1 MSAHELC
8 GASRLTPVLESK
20 KYDTGY
26 ILEDE
31 LSTLS
36 GVLVA
41 TPTLQ
46 QMLVAMDYP
55 EIYTL
60 AWLIEMS

>member
-8 GASRLTPVLESK
+8 GASRLTPMLESK

-36 GVLVA
+36 GLLVA
-41 TPTLQ
+41 TPTLAGEV
-46 QMLVAMDYP
+46 VANGVSSD
-55 EIYTL
+55 YTL

>member
-1 MSAHELC
+1 
-8 GASRLTPVLESK
+8 
-20 KYDTGY
+20 
-26 ILEDE
+26 LEDE